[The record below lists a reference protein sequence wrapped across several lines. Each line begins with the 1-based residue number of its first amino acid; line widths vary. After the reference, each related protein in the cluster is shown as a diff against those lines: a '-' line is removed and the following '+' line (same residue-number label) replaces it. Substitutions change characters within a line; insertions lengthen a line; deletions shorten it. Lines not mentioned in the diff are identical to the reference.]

1 MTKFIEQII
10 TNPLTGEEKI
20 IEVGDV
26 FLTLSEEDKQKTINE
41 ISSKLNWKSKE
52 TIEFE
57 NELAERQRE
66 IDARQMPA
74 AVKPKGIK
82 KVINVASQIAPFAGL
97 ALKQTI
103 PGRIIGAGITG
114 GSRIAEGLTRGET
127 AGQAIKSGI
136 KAGTIDLVTGG
147 IGSAIGKGFQLAKK
161 PVSKGMS
168 AMSGAP
174 AESLEYLIE
183 NPDLVKGTN
192 LEKVV
197 KSARKSLIKQRKKLS
212 DLNKEQLKEVDKAQK
227 AITLAD
233 EKFIKNKVVEDTLK
247 ELNKMRG
254 NTARY
259 SEETK
264 NAVKSVLDLIKNDP
278 SPAGRLEIL
287 QKIDRSLRKSGAFAA
302 KNDELKV
309 SQLGDTDRLLL
320 KVASKLRGEVKDIS
334 KGKVGE
340 IRKEIENISTLTD
353 PLIGKFQKGKRA
365 QGLFRTSREQP
376 IELQEQLRAFSESL
390 PAGEQFYKKG
400 VALSG
405 TEKGMPRISNL
416 LLGASGAAGV
426 GAGLVTTDPMT
437 GLLTTAAGLG
447 LSSPLVQRQIITKG
461 QYVPRVM
468 GKFLARGFTPITR
481 DPVGKITN
489 QEKIEKERGV
499 VK

>member
-1 MTKFIEQII
+1 MKITI
-10 TNPLTGEEKI
+10 TNPNTGEKRKI
-20 IEVGDV
+20 NISDN
-26 FLTLSEEDKQKTINE
+26 FRTFSEEDKQKTIDE
-41 ISSKLNWKSKE
+41 ISSEINWKSKE

-82 KVINVASQIAPFAGL
+82 KAINVASQIAPFAGL

-136 KAGTIDLVTGG
+136 KAGVIDAITGG

-183 NPDLVKGTN
+183 NPELVKGTN

-197 KSARKSLIKQRKKLS
+197 KSARKSLKTISKVKKR
-212 DLNKEQLKEVDKAQK
+212 LNKQQLKEVDKAQK

-233 EKFIKNKVVEDTLK
+233 EKFIKNTVVEDTLK

-309 SQLGDTDRLLL
+309 SQLGDTDQLLL
-320 KVASKLRGEVKDIS
+320 KVANKLRGEVKDIS

-340 IRKEIENISTLTD
+340 IRKKIEDLSTLTD

-365 QGLFRTSREQP
+365 QGLFKTSREQP
-376 IELQEQLRAFSESL
+376 IELQEQLKAFSDIL
-390 PAGEQFYKKG
+390 PPQKKFYEKG
-400 VALSG
+400 VALAG
-405 TEKGMPRISNL
+405 TEKGMPKISNL
-416 LLGASGAAGV
+416 ILGT
-426 GAGLVTTDPMT
+426 GAGTGFITSDPMT

-461 QYVPRVM
+461 QYVPRVI

-489 QEKIEKERGV
+489 QEQIENERGV